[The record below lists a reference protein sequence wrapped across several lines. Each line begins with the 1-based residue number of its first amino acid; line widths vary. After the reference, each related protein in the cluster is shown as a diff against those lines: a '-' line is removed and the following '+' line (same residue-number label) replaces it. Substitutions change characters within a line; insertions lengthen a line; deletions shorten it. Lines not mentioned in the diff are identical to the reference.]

1 MCAKQRKREGNLFL
15 FVWKRYAPVNG
26 SAAIRMFARNERS
39 TLFSACITICSIRSR
54 QSLKLFDA
62 RVIDAPPP
70 PSPPPP
76 APPSRHRRRHRRCRH
91 RALSTTPRPLIHPL
105 FSPSCAAI
113 GCSSVQQPPSIRPH
127 LSDWRPHYE
136 YCILWLRM
144 SNHAGAFT
152 PDGERSDLPIA
163 RYIKKISLNQ
173 CVCPEQLLI
182 TFLDCNSQYRGE

>member
-76 APPSRHRRRHRRCRH
+76 APPSRHRRRHRRCPPPP
-91 RALSTTPRPLIHPL
+91 STTPRHHLPPRCNRP
-105 FSPSCAAI
+105 FVRAATSVN
-113 GCSSVQQPPSIRPH
+113 SSAP
-127 LSDWRPHYE
+127 
-136 YCILWLRM
+136 LWLTASLWILYFM
-144 SNHAGAFT
+144 
-152 PDGERSDLPIA
+152 IA
-163 RYIKKISLNQ
+163 NVEPRGCFYAR
-173 CVCPEQLLI
+173 
-182 TFLDCNSQYRGE
+182 RGEKWFTSRDIYKENFVKSMRAPSSC

>member
-1 MCAKQRKREGNLFL
+1 MYAKQRKREGNLFL

-76 APPSRHRRRHRRCRH
+76 APPSHHRRRHRCY
-91 RALSTTPRPLIHPL
+91 PRRT
-105 FSPSCAAI
+105 AI
-113 GCSSVQQPPSIRPH
+113 GHSSVQQPPSIRPH

-144 SNHAGAFT
+144 STA
-152 PDGERSDLPIA
+152 P
-163 RYIKKISLNQ
+163 
-173 CVCPEQLLI
+173 
-182 TFLDCNSQYRGE
+182 CNALCSTGKVIYPHTGHKENIVKSMRAPSSCL